1 MAVARRYSLLVL
13 RAVTIRETVSIVKRI
28 CSLILVIIA
37 LLPRLAA
44 AHAHLVEAVPA
55 NDSVLAQP
63 PPSFMLLFNEA
74 ARLTAL
80 SLQQDDAPP
89 RRIGGLQ
96 DTPSARWVI
105 AAPPLAPGSYT
116 LSYRVLSD
124 DGHIMAGSI
133 KFRIRGP

>member
-1 MAVARRYSLLVL
+1 M
-13 RAVTIRETVSIVKRI
+13 SIVKRI
-28 CSLILVIIA
+28 CALLLVVIA
-37 LLPRLAA
+37 LLPQLAA
-44 AHAHLVEAVPA
+44 AHAHLVEAAPA
-55 NDSVLAQP
+55 NDSVLSQAP
-63 PPSFMLLFNEA
+63 ASFMLRFNEA

-80 SLQQDDAPP
+80 SLQLGDAPP

-96 DTPSARWVI
+96 GTPSARWVI

-133 KFRIRGP
+133 RFRIREP